1 MFSSLSKSSC
11 KINID
16 VVIFLKRAPEDF
28 TDSPRWRPPFWK
40 NIASSVPKGCKSGFV
55 TYRHHVVQQ
64 AKLQLVVKYCFW
76 LVMFYP
82 IKICS

>member
-1 MFSSLSKSSC
+1 M
-11 KINID
+11 INTNINKKDQQTTGLIKRLNKNMKLVDWFYCLRD
-16 VVIFLKRAPEDF
+16 V
-28 TDSPRWRPPFWK
+28 
-40 NIASSVPKGCKSGFV
+40 ASSVPKGSKCGFV
-55 TYRHHVVQQ
+55 TYRHHVMQQ